1 MADRIRRAQLAR
13 LLPGVTVL
21 LLAAIL
27 ANRHIPAAVVGWFA
41 LYATLGITLPGVA
54 LYRLATRRR
63 RNLAEDVAAGF
74 LVGSAVQLI
83 VYLAVAPL
91 GLQRWAWLWFVPVLL
106 AAGAVK
112 GWRRVWWGRVTEPLS
127 PDAGWL
133 LAAASAVP
141 LLVVF
146 ANGPARFAPPY
157 RSPGNHVTDMAFH
170 QALIASARH
179 DFPLQASFVDG
190 EPLDYHYFLHVLLA
204 SVSWATGIDPAHLL
218 YTLYWIPLALAGSV
232 LTAVLVRRIRPGD
245 TWVGPLAVL
254 IAGLGGTIQPFA
266 DVPVP
271 PEMVSIATYLS
282 PTQNLGGGLAVLL
295 TVLAID
301 LLRGDVPRTTWAV
314 CAVLAVAG
322 SGSKATVLPIVL
334 CGLGLV
340 LLVRLV
346 RDRRIDRTAAIGIV
360 GGVVIAGTA
369 TAVMFGGESYGLEVR
384 PFRLFARIAL
394 YRALEDSP
402 TTAIDTRAQLL
413 TAVVT
418 CGAWLLATIGLVVL
432 LWARELRRDV
442 AVVMLAGCAIAG
454 FAGMVLTAHPGGS
467 ELYFHRTALPMIGAL
482 AALGLAALADR
493 IPGRGGLLVA
503 GSLGAGLVAAVVAR
517 ALVERKPDQ
526 PRLTDRA
533 VADSLLLTLAVLGL
547 AAAMVTVVWW
557 LVRRRW
563 PSPVATVAA
572 VTVVGVC
579 TAAGI
584 LPALQTVVADSGA
597 TAAMF
602 APRETGG
609 PTGTASAAALWLKNN
624 SATGDLVATNGHCTR
639 RWRAGCDSRHF
650 WLAALTERH
659 ILVEGWSYT
668 GRTIQRAAET
678 GTSYAIQP
686 YWDQRRLRD
695 NDAAFRTPS
704 AATVGKL
711 RDTYGVR
718 WLFADATY
726 STVPPSL
733 GRFATLRYSEP
744 GVRIYE
750 LR

>member
-1 MADRIRRAQLAR
+1 MADRIRRAELAR

-27 ANRHIPAAVVGWFA
+27 ANRHTPAPVVGWFA
-41 LYATLGITLPGVA
+41 VYAALGITLPGVV
-54 LYRLATRRR
+54 LYRLGTRRR
-63 RNLAEDVAAGF
+63 RCLAEDLAAGI
-74 LVGSAVQLI
+74 LVGSAVQLV

-91 GLQRWAWLWFVPVLL
+91 GLQRWAWLWFAPVVAAAALVP
-106 AAGAVK
+106 AWRRIW
-112 GWRRVWWGRVTEPLS
+112 WRRVSEPLS
-127 PDAGWL
+127 PVAGWL
-133 LAAASAVP
+133 LAAAVAVP
-141 LLVVF
+141 LLVAF

-245 TWVGPLAVL
+245 TWVGPLAAL
-254 IAGLGGTIQPFA
+254 IAGVGGTIQPFA

-282 PTQNLGGGLAVLL
+282 PTQNLGGGIAVLL

-301 LLRGDVPRTTWAV
+301 LLRGDVPRTAWAL

-322 SGSKATVLPIVL
+322 AGSKATVLPVVL
-334 CGLGLV
+334 CGFGLV
-340 LLVRLV
+340 LLVRLL
-346 RDRRIDRTAAIGIV
+346 RDRRIDRTALVGVV
-360 GGVVIAGTA
+360 GGVLIAGLA
-369 TAVMFGGESYGLEVR
+369 TVVMFSGESYGLEMR

-394 YRALEDSP
+394 YHAIEESP
-402 TTAIDTRAQLL
+402 DTAIDTRAQLV
-413 TAVVT
+413 TGVVT
-418 CGAWLLATIGLVVL
+418 CFAWLVATAGIVVL
-432 LWARELRRDV
+432 LRVRRLRRDV

-454 FAGMVLTAHPGGS
+454 FAGMVLTDHPGGS

-493 IPGRGGLLVA
+493 VQSRGLVA
-503 GSLGAGLVAAVVAR
+503 GALAAGLAAALAAR
-517 ALVERKPDQ
+517 YLVERKPDQ
-526 PRLTDRA
+526 PRLGERA
-533 VADSLLLTLAVLGL
+533 VASSLLLTFAVLAL
-547 AAAMVTVVWW
+547 AAAVVTVAWW
-557 LVRRRW
+557 LVRRRR
-563 PSPVATVAA
+563 PGLVVAA
-572 VTVVGVC
+572 LAVIGVC

-584 LPALQTVVADSGA
+584 LPALRTVTADTGA

-609 PTGTASAAALWLKNN
+609 PTAAAAAAARWLEKN

-668 GRTIQRAAET
+668 GQTVKRAAET

-686 YWDQRRLRD
+686 YWDPDRLRD
-695 NDAAFRTPS
+695 NDAAFSTPS
-704 AATVGKL
+704 AATVGRLK
-711 RDTYGVR
+711 DTYGVR
-718 WLFADATY
+718 WLFADTTY
-726 STVPPSL
+726 SQVPPEL
-733 GRFATLRYSEP
+733 GRFATLRYSRP